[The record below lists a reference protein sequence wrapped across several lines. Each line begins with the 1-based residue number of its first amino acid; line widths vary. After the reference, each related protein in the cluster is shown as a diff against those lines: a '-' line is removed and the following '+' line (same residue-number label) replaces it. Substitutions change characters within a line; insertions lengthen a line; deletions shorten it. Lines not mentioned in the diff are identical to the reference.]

1 MAMKDIL
8 LDTNAY
14 AAFKQ
19 GQAEIVDIVRRASR
33 IGINSVIVG
42 ELLAGFAAG
51 SRQAKNR
58 SELQQFLAAHR
69 VVLLTLDEV
78 TADYYAT
85 VYSNLRSKGRPIP
98 TNDMWIAASALQHGF
113 AVCTKDGHF
122 KHVDGILV
130 GATTAELLLQ

>member
-19 GQAEIVDIVRRASR
+19 GQTEAVDIIQRAPR
-33 IGINSVIVG
+33 IALSSIVLG

-51 SRQAKNR
+51 SRETKNR
-58 SELQQFLAAHR
+58 VELQQFLASDR
-69 VVLLTLDEV
+69 VRILLVDEI

-85 VYSNLRSKGRPIP
+85 VYRTLRNKGHPIP
-98 TNDMWIAASALQHGF
+98 TNDMWIAATALQHGCALF
-113 AVCTKDGHF
+113 SYDGHF
-122 KHVDGILV
+122 NHVDGIIA
-130 GATTAELLLQ
+130 GATPTHLMLS